1 MPLNENAHLPAY
13 QRFFLSIFFH
23 IPWRLIRDAFTKIQY
38 IIKKDCKYKEWILLR
53 KAKPRSLF
61 IWFSGG
67 FIGSFL
73 ILETMLKNHL
83 LINLL
88 TPETKFPERVAALQC
103 CWEHSCYSST
113 QDKMDRLCEQ
123 ASPGVPAAGLF
134 LFIHQE
140 DPDVGSRTSVSALK
154 EIYTLHVVTTHCSA
168 SAG

>member
-1 MPLNENAHLPAY
+1 MSEVYIFP
-13 QRFFLSIFFH
+13 FFFH
-23 IPWRLIRDAFTKIQY
+23 IHWRLISDAATKIQY
-38 IIKKDCKYKEWILLR
+38 IIKKDCKYKEQILIR
-53 KAKPRSLF
+53 KAILRSLF
-61 IWFSGG
+61 IWFSGD

-88 TPETKFPERVAALQC
+88 TPETKFPQQAAAWQY

-123 ASPGVPAAGLF
+123 ASPGVPAAGLY
-134 LFIHQE
+134 LFTHQE
-140 DPDVGSRTSVSALK
+140 DPDVGSRTSVSSLK
-154 EIYTLHVVTTHCSA
+154 EIYTLHVVTAHCSV